1 MKTEAEK
8 TMDLII
14 EKLTTKNKNPPLSET
29 MKNYKKALDILDE
42 ALKEAYLKGLEKGKR
57 IKINYN

>member
-14 EKLTTKNKNPPLSET
+14 EKLTPKNRNPPLSET
-29 MKNYKKALDILDE
+29 MKNYKKALDVLDE
-42 ALKEAYLKGLEKGKR
+42 ALKEAYLGVRKR
-57 IKINYN
+57 KKN